1 MGRLTLKKILLL
13 LSVLG
18 VLIFFTVIRFGTS
31 EPEGPQQRLA
41 TVQSLSFDVQ
51 VNTVGVLEAERSH
64 TVSSTIK
71 GDKGKIIYIIEDGS
85 IVTAGDVLVRFDAT
99 PFEAESHRLTGEL
112 KSREAVVE
120 GVKQLLE
127 WEKSQ
132 AEGAV
137 NTAEFELKDVNQEY
151 NRYLAYIKD
160 LEALEKKGFS
170 YPTEIYQAKKKAEQ
184 LLAKRDK
191 AQTDIEKTKKESAF
205 KVAAAFSNLG
215 KVQSELETTRTGLQD
230 AKTEIDKTIVRAP
243 FPGIAVLHEFIQEAQ
258 RRKPRVGDTI
268 WQNQPLVY
276 LPDISSMRVKTYVR
290 EIDLHKIHAGQ
301 KALIHVDAYPQAQL
315 EGPVRLIGALA
326 TDSVEGIRGEKHF
339 QVVVGIGGTDMR
351 LRPGMTARVFIQTTR
366 VKDAL
371 SVPIQAIFNEGGRK
385 YVYLYGRSEF
395 KRTEVTLGRQNEDY
409 VEIVNGLNNG
419 DRICLDR
426 PTAKQIQQ

>member
-1 MGRLTLKKILLL
+1 VERLPSNKIFLL
-13 LSVLG
+13 LSGLA
-18 VLIFFTVIRFGTS
+18 VLIFLVVVQFGS
-31 EPEGPQQRLA
+31 SKPDGPQQQLT
-41 TVQSLSFDVQ
+41 TVQPMSFDVQ

-71 GDKGKIIYIIEDGS
+71 GDRGKIISIIEDGS
-85 IVTAGDVLVRFDAT
+85 IINAGDILVRFDAT
-99 PFEAESHRLTGEL
+99 PFEAEIHRLTGEL

-120 GVKQLLE
+120 GMKQLLE

-137 NTAEFELKDVNQEY
+137 NNAEFDLKDVNQEY

-170 YPTEIYQAKKKAEQ
+170 YPTEIYQARKKAEQ
-184 LLAKRDK
+184 LLAKREK
-191 AQTDIEKTKKESAF
+191 ALTDIDKTKKESAF

-230 AKTEIDKTIVRAP
+230 AKTEIGKTVVKAP
-243 FPGIAVLHEFIQEAQ
+243 FPGIAVLHEFTQEAQ

-268 WQNQPLVY
+268 WQNQPLLY

-301 KALIHVDAYPQAQL
+301 KALIRVDAYPQTQF
-315 EGPVRLIGALA
+315 EGVVRVIGALA
-326 TDSVEGIRGEKHF
+326 TDSIEGIRGEKHF
-339 QVVVGIGGTDMR
+339 QVVVNIVGTDLR
-351 LRPGMTARVFIQTTR
+351 LRPGMTARVFIQTAR
-366 VKDAL
+366 VKDVL
-371 SVPIQAIFNEGGRK
+371 SVPIQAIFQEGGRK
-385 YVYLYGRSEF
+385 YVYLYGQPEF
-395 KRTEVTLGRQNEDY
+395 KKTEVTLGRQNEDD
-409 VEIVNGLNNG
+409 VEILSGLRNGE
-419 DRICLDR
+419 RISLVK
-426 PTAKQIQQ
+426 PKVKEIQ